1 MFNRFPLTLF
11 LHSIFNSVLPFLF
24 FAVTP
29 FLFLPSISFFFFLSL
44 SSLLDACLR
53 NAAAN
58 CSFGDEG
65 KETSRSVNCES

>member
-11 LHSIFNSVLPFLF
+11 LHSVFNSVLPFLF
-24 FAVTP
+24 SLLLLFCSF
-29 FLFLPSISFFFFLSL
+29 FLFLSFFSL

-58 CSFGDEG
+58 CSFVDEG